1 MPVEHRKL
9 KPNSPIYTALVIKL
23 ENELLGKSINGP
35 RVIEEEQFNN
45 CISTTVIWDDWKDLL
60 PEERSR
66 AIMDAYELAR
76 PIMKNKTN
84 KYPNSFPVEMFDL
97 NIKVE
102 HVTCAIGLTLAEAT
116 KLGIK

>member
-1 MPVEHRKL
+1 MPVERRKL

-35 RVIEEEQFNN
+35 RVIEKEHFNN
-45 CISTTVIWDDWKDLL
+45 CFSTTVIWDDWKDLL

-76 PIMKNKTN
+76 PM
-84 KYPNSFPVEMFDL
+84 MFDF
-97 NIKVE
+97 NNKQVE
-102 HVTCAIGLTLAEAT
+102 HITCAIGLTLAEAT
-116 KLGIK
+116 KLGVV